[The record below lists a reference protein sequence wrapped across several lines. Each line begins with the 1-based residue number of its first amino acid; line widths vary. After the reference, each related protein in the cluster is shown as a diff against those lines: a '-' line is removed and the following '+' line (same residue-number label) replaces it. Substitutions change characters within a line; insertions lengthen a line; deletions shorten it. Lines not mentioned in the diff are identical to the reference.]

1 MRPFNRE
8 KFLLFLLA
16 GIFIWQAAI
25 FTFGTIGC
33 FQKGGKDACP
43 DLGDRYENT
52 VNVMVATTLALLGA
66 GAVAGVTQ
74 RNSSASDRALPSSQ
88 EQVESKPQPQ
98 VQERVQASARGLAQE
113 SVQEKAPEKKG
124 RPYTKKG

>member
-1 MRPFNRE
+1 M
-8 KFLLFLLA
+8 LGA
-16 GIFIWQAAI
+16 IFTWQAAV
-25 FTFGTIGC
+25 FTYGVIGC
-33 FQKGGKDACP
+33 YQKGGKDACP

-88 EQVESKPQPQ
+88 EQAPLNPRTQ
-98 VQERVQASARGLAQE
+98 VQERVQGKVRE
-113 SVQEKAPEKKG
+113 SGMRRSSDKES
-124 RPYTKKG
+124 